1 MKIIKPYIWSAVM
14 FHMKQVTQQRY
25 VFAAIIWKSTMEN
38 SMSFINTTDIYAGDQ
53 SSGLSGTLFIFFVYF
68 FPFPAFASLMLC
80 CFFIGNVRKNKH
92 ILPQFKCNYDKGI
105 ITLSD
110 LTKTRDLVERPGCI
124 CDRCFHFVVVIPI
137 VFLFLSSTLTTWYL
151 YYIFE
156 FHLWSSV
163 CRLSY

>member
-1 MKIIKPYIWSAVM
+1 
-14 FHMKQVTQQRY
+14 
-25 VFAAIIWKSTMEN
+25 
-38 SMSFINTTDIYAGDQ
+38 MSFINTTDIYAGDQ

-137 VFLFLSSTLTTWYL
+137 VFLFFCLLLLRLDTCIIYSSSIYG
-151 YYIFE
+151 
-156 FHLWSSV
+156 HLFTDCRINSSV
-163 CRLSY
+163 CMV